1 MSTPGALVRRVRE
14 WYDLTQADLARHM
27 KVTPTYIAMVER
39 GERAPSKQFMAHLE
53 LVDWKLSVEQGKPI
67 RAIIR
72 TPSEDDPP
80 PLASIVGHP
89 RRLNC

>member
-1 MSTPGALVRRVRE
+1 MSTPGALIRRVRE

-53 LVDWKLSVEQGKPI
+53 LVDWKLSVEQGKPV
-67 RAIIR
+67 RAIIKES
-72 TPSEDDPP
+72 PEDDTP
-80 PLASIVGHP
+80 PLASKVYHP
-89 RRLNC
+89 IELAC